1 MTDPTKVIVD
11 IAGDELLE
19 RYLSL
24 SEKQRDQEF
33 LTTERAAEISGMSQ
47 RTIQYWVETGELG
60 AVFLGRKCRVHRDSL
75 MAYLKRRN
83 DDH

>member
-1 MTDPTKVIVD
+1 MTDPTKVIAD

-47 RTIQYWVETGELG
+47 RTIQHWVETGELR
-60 AVFLGRKCRVHRDSL
+60 AIFLGRKCRIHRDSL
-75 MAYLKRRN
+75 MSYLKSRN
-83 DDH
+83 NDH